1 MIRRTNTG
9 AYCRAR
15 AQVPAA
21 VVQRLAQQVAA
32 ECEARVAP
40 EWLWHGRRVRLAD
53 GSTFSMADTPEN
65 QAEYPQPNSQ
75 AAGVGFPLLR
85 AEALT
90 SLATGMVTAAAL
102 GPYAGKETG
111 ETALLRSIFDT

>member
-1 MIRRTNTG
+1 MFQISWSIRACCNGFHKLSGREIIVSSGQTNTG

-32 ECEARVAP
+32 ECKARVAP

-65 QAEYPQPNSQ
+65 
-75 AAGVGFPLLR
+75 
-85 AEALT
+85 
-90 SLATGMVTAAAL
+90 
-102 GPYAGKETG
+102 
-111 ETALLRSIFDT
+111 